1 METLNIP
8 NALTLLR
15 IAVISP
21 FLYFYLFFP
30 IHGEKIAL
38 MFFIFSGITD
48 LADGFI
54 ARKYDQVT
62 KLGAILDPLADKMML
77 ISVLTV
83 FVIRKKIEI
92 WILLVMALKEL
103 LMILGAFYLYNG
115 KKEVIPANTLGK
127 VSTALFY
134 AAGLSI
140 IINLPIGYSM
150 IVLFLVFNL
159 VSMFFYFLK
168 FITIR
173 KEFNR

>member
-1 METLNIP
+1 MNIP

-15 IAVISP
+15 ILVIPP

-30 IHGEKIAL
+30 THGEKIAL
-38 MFFIFSGITD
+38 IFFLFSGITD
-48 LADGFI
+48 LMDGFI
-54 ARKYDQVT
+54 ARKLDQVT
-62 KLGAILDPLADKMML
+62 KIGTILDPLADKMVL

-83 FVIRKKIEI
+83 FVIKNKIEA
-92 WILLVMALKEL
+92 WILLVMFLKEL

-115 KKEVIPANTLGK
+115 KKEIIPANVLGK

-134 AAGLSI
+134 AAGFSV
-140 IINLPIGYSM
+140 IINLPVGYSM
-150 IVLFLVFNL
+150 IVLFLVFNF
-159 VSMFFYFLK
+159 VSTFFYFLK